1 MLDGA
6 TQQKF
11 VRGCTH
17 AAAGYAAAATAAYTD
32 LASQALDFWCMA
44 FSGLGE
50 APAPAD
56 DDEAEEAPKT
66 AWHPEPPFGMA
77 MSDWCAFPWLD
88 PRRFESMMQLNS
100 TTPPF
105 AAMMAFANAVP
116 LRGSSASWPFAQV
129 MIESGVPRAVAWPAA
144 EANAAVLEAA
154 DLASRDMR
162 QVLANYHT
170 ENGFAGAVRSATPSL
185 GVIMTALSLSVSP
198 GLLTAW
204 A

>member
-1 MLDGA
+1 MLDCA

-11 VRGCTH
+11 VRGCTQ

-32 LASQALDFWCMA
+32 LASQALDFWSTA
-44 FSGLGE
+44 LSGLGE
-50 APAPAD
+50 APAPAHD
-56 DDEAEEAPKT
+56 GEVIEVTKT
-66 AWHPEPPFGMA
+66 EWHPEPPFGMA
-77 MSDWCAFPWLD
+77 LSDWCAFHWLD
-88 PRRFESMMQLNS
+88 PRRFETMLQLNS

-105 AAMMAFANAVP
+105 AAMMAFANVMP

-129 MIESGVPRAVAWPAA
+129 MIESGVPRAVAWPTA

-185 GVIMTALSLSVSP
+185 GGIMTAMSMSLSP